1 MRMNGRWWRVVS
13 LGLSLG
19 VGWGSLSQ
27 AQPNARIPDSTTP
40 PLLAQA
46 TPAPTTLPEQIRE
59 LKAQIEAARQRGDQA
74 EVERLQAELRALQ
87 QEGTPIFN
95 LQQVTVTGTRTERTL
110 ADSPASITVIDRER
124 LRRELVQN
132 IQDLVRYEPGVSVRR
147 SVRYGLQDF
156 NIRGLDA
163 NRVLIQVDG
172 IRQPERFSFGPFTIG
187 RDTFELETLKTVEII
202 RGPASTLYGSDA
214 LGGCGD
220 LYHPGSSR
228 SAGGTGQPCGPVQPV
243 RQQKPRVRQHPQ
255 LGGSAG

>member
-1 MRMNGRWWRVVS
+1 MRVNGRWWRVVS

-59 LKAQIEAARQRGDQA
+59 LEAQIEAARRRGDQA

-132 IQDLVRYEPGVSVRR
+132 IQIWCATS
-147 SVRYGLQDF
+147 
-156 NIRGLDA
+156 RG
-163 NRVLIQVDG
+163 
-172 IRQPERFSFGPFTIG
+172 
-187 RDTFELETLKTVEII
+187 
-202 RGPASTLYGSDA
+202 
-214 LGGCGD
+214 
-220 LYHPGSSR
+220 
-228 SAGGTGQPCGPVQPV
+228 
-243 RQQKPRVRQHPQ
+243 
-255 LGGSAG
+255 